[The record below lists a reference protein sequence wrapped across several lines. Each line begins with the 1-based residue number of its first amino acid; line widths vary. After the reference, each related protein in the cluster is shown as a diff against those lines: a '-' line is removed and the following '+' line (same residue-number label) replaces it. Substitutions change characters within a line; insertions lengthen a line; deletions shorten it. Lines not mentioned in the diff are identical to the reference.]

1 MGAIERFHM
10 GIVVDDLDVAL
21 AELTELFGLE
31 WGAEVA
37 LPVPVRFPDG
47 EREVDIRFRYS
58 CSEPRLEVIQAVPG
72 TIWTP
77 VEPSGLHHIGCWSD
91 DIAADTARLQ
101 AKGYEVEAE
110 GLDDSGAV
118 AWAYF
123 SGPARPRIE
132 LIDRSLESGIGLLF
146 EPA

>member
-1 MGAIERFHM
+1 MGAIERFHTGM
-10 GIVVDDLDVAL
+10 VVDDLEVTL
-21 AELTELFGLE
+21 AELTELFDLQ

-37 LPVPVRFPDG
+37 LPIPERFPDG
-47 EREVDIRFRYS
+47 LQEVDIRFRYS

-72 TIWTP
+72 TMWTP
-77 VEPSGLHHIGCWSD
+77 VEPSGLHHVGCWSGD
-91 DIAADTARLQ
+91 MTADAANLLAR
-101 AKGYEVEAE
+101 GYEVEAE

-123 SGPARPRIE
+123 SGAARPRIE
-132 LIDRSLESGIGLLF
+132 LIDRSPESGIRLLF

>member
-1 MGAIERFHM
+1 MGAVERFHT
-10 GIVVDDLDVAL
+10 GIIADDLDVSL
-21 AELTELFGLE
+21 AELTELFGLK

-91 DIAADTARLQ
+91 DVEGDARRLL
-101 AKGYEVEAE
+101 ATGYDVEAE
-110 GLDDSGAV
+110 GLDDAGGV

-123 SGPARPRIE
+123 GGTARPRIE
-132 LIDRSLESGIGLLF
+132 LIDRSLESGIRLLF
-146 EPA
+146 EPT